1 MVIFSIFAKVV
12 DGWWTQLS
20 ARYTRLYVHTW
31 KTMCRR
37 FPDMCLS
44 SGFHVLANGILSRFY
59 RGFHAKPSRR
69 SSRKLHYVS
78 LSCCYVFASAIDGAT
93 NSLFFY
99 NSIIRTKIRRK
110 VVPKVVPK
118 KLLVKNYVA
127 LHGQKSH
134 NNDIN
139 RSTLTRKSHVLTF
152 SWLHQLRGISL
163 FALFARCFYNTAIK
177 IRFRII
183 IENVFAMWNVS
194 YLCVLRNENLN
205 FESRNAMLVPLEC
218 GNQCESNSEM

>member
-1 MVIFSIFAKVV
+1 M
-12 DGWWTQLS
+12 DGWWMQLS
-20 ARYTRLYVHTW
+20 ENIYAIYTFIHTHTR

-37 FPDMCLS
+37 FPDTCLS
-44 SGFHVLANGILSRFY
+44 SGFHVLANGILPRFY

-69 SSRKLHYVS
+69 SSRKLHYAS
-78 LSCCYVFASAIDGAT
+78 LFCCYVFASAIDRAT

-110 VVPKVVPK
+110 VVRKVVPK
-118 KLLVKNYVA
+118 KLLVENYVA
-127 LHGQKSH
+127 LHGQRSH

-139 RSTLTRKSHVLTF
+139 RSTLTRKLHVLTF

-163 FALFARCFYNTAIK
+163 FALFALFARCLYNTAIK

-183 IENVFAMWNVS
+183 IENVFAM
-194 YLCVLRNENLN
+194 
-205 FESRNAMLVPLEC
+205 
-218 GNQCESNSEM
+218 